1 MGMSGSILL
10 LILGAL
16 AAEEQIQRF
25 RPSLR
30 GYLGLF
36 APLSGPLGAGAT
48 AYGLYVV
55 LHTLAYLGFIR
66 YAPTVFFTGLA
77 SGLCCIALGLVFGL
91 KTARRWAGED
101 TFLGK
106 TLRRAEPLAKLLARY
121 KTALGLA
128 GVVLAF
134 VSLVINIFV

>member
-16 AAEEQIQRF
+16 AAEEQIVRF
-25 RPSLR
+25 RPALR
-30 GYLGLF
+30 GYLSLF
-36 APLSGPLGAGAT
+36 FPMAGPLGAGGT
-48 AYGLYVV
+48 AYGLYTV

-66 YAPTVFFTGLA
+66 YAPTVFFTGLL
-77 SGLCCIALGLVFGL
+77 SGLCCIALGLIFGL
-91 KTARRWAGED
+91 KTARRWAGD
-101 TFLGK
+101 GSTIGKILGH
-106 TLRRAEPLAKLLARY
+106 AEPVSRILARY

-128 GVVLAF
+128 GVALAF